1 VDGAGAA
8 VGDRGAD
15 GAGRVT
21 ECARVGATEC
31 GDADDGEG
39 AEVDVVDEGADVDVV
54 DEGADVD
61 VVDEG
66 VNKGAETP
74 ALPHPTANKATSI
87 SAAIFRY
94 VTISELR
101 ITS

>member
-1 VDGAGAA
+1 M
-8 VGDRGAD
+8 
-15 GAGRVT
+15 T

-39 AEVDVVDEGADVDVV
+39 AEVDVV